1 MQNNN
6 KITTLIFDLGGVL
19 VNLDWNR
26 CVSNFKK
33 IGIEEMAGLLSVTL
47 QTGFVLDY
55 EKGLITD
62 AEFRDKL
69 REYSSQTLTDEQ
81 IDEAW
86 TSFLVDIPSEKL
98 ELLMKLKKKY
108 RILMLSNTNN
118 LSFSYCANH
127 MFNVNGYTLSDYFDT
142 CYLSNHMHL
151 CKPDA
156 PIFEE
161 LLRDSALKAEEC
173 LFLDDGIHNI
183 KAAEQL
189 GFGVE
194 FIKPYSKV
202 AEWDFLKQL
211 EY

>member
-33 IGIEEMAGLLSVTL
+33 IGIEEMSGLLSVTL

-127 MFNVNGYTLSDYFDT
+127 MFNVNGYTLSDYFDK
-142 CYLSNHMHL
+142 CYLSNQMHL

-194 FIKPYSKV
+194 FIKPFTKITD
-202 AEWDFLKQL
+202 WDFLKQL

>member
-118 LSFSYCANH
+118 LSFSYCVNH
-127 MFNVNGYTLSDYFDT
+127 MFNVNGYTLNDYFDT
-142 CYLSNHMHL
+142 CYLSNQMHL

-194 FIKPYSKV
+194 FIKPFTKITD
-202 AEWDFLKQL
+202 WDFLKQL

>member
-127 MFNVNGYTLSDYFDT
+127 MFNVNGYTLSDYFDK
-142 CYLSNHMHL
+142 CYLSNQMHL

-194 FIKPYSKV
+194 FIKPFTKITD
-202 AEWDFLKQL
+202 WDFLKQL